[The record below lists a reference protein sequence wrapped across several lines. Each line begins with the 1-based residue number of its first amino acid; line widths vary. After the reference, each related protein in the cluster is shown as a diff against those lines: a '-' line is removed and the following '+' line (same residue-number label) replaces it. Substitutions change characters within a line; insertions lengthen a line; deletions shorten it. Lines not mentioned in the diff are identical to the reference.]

1 MPVAVVTEAT
11 GSFRPS
17 TPLLSMSICLC
28 HENNPK
34 RGMKKKSERYRD
46 VERWR
51 DFSRANPARAAAG
64 VSVSLDGN
72 E

>member
-1 MPVAVVTEAT
+1 MAMPVAVVTEAT

-34 RGMKKKSERYRD
+34 RGMKKKVKD
-46 VERWR
+46 IGTWR
-51 DFSRANPARAAAG
+51 DDAT
-64 VSVSLDGN
+64 SL
-72 E
+72 ERTQPELQLV

>member
-1 MPVAVVTEAT
+1 MMAMPVAVVTEAT

-46 VERWR
+46 VER
-51 DFSRANPARAAAG
+51 
-64 VSVSLDGN
+64 
-72 E
+72 